1 LAADENVADTGGA
14 AAAGGGLVLTG
25 VTAGYGRSSV
35 LHGIDIEV
43 RPQQRVAILGPNGAG
58 KTTMLRVVSGL
69 VALRG
74 GDIRLGDVSLAGMR
88 PDEVVAHGVAHVP
101 QGRRVFPD
109 FTVEENLRVAAYSRG
124 GRDVDDDIARVL
136 DAFPRLRDRLGVRA
150 GFLSGGEQ
158 QMLAIGRAVVQRPRL
173 VLIDE
178 MSLGLAPILIKELY
192 GRFDVLF
199 ADTPALIVEQNPS
212 VALEHCSWVY
222 VLSNGEVKASGP
234 SSEFTSHERLMQAYA
249 GAVE

>member
-1 LAADENVADTGGA
+1 LAADE
-14 AAAGGGLVLTG
+14 GLVLRG

-35 LHGIDIEV
+35 LHGVDIAV
-43 RPQQRVAILGPNGAG
+43 RPGRRVAVLGPNGAG
-58 KTTMLRVVSGL
+58 KTTTLRAVSGL
-69 VALRG
+69 VAVRSGEIALDG
-74 GDIRLGDVSLAGMR
+74 VSLVGLR
-88 PDEVVAHGVAHVP
+88 PDEVVARGVAHVP

-109 FTVEENLRVAAYSRG
+109 FTVEENLRAAAYSRG
-124 GRDVDDDIARVL
+124 GRDVDGDIATVL
-136 DAFPRLRDRLGVRA
+136 EAFPRLRDRFGVRA

-158 QMLAIGRAVVQRPRL
+158 QMLAIGRAVVQRPKL

-192 GRFDVLF
+192 SRLDVLF
-199 ADTPALIVEQNPS
+199 SDVPAVIVEQNPS

-222 VLSNGEVKASGP
+222 VLSNGQVKATGP
-234 SSEFTSHERLMQAYA
+234 ASEFSSPERLMQAYA

>member
-1 LAADENVADTGGA
+1 MNQHTDTPTDLAVRTA
-14 AAAGGGLVLTG
+14 GLVKTFGDLRA
-25 VTAGYGRSSV
+25 VD
-35 LHGIDIEV
+35 GIDLEV
-43 RPQQRVAILGPNGAG
+43 RRGEIFGVLGPNGAG

-178 MSLGLAPILIKELY
+178 MSLGLAPVLVDALLEILREVHAGGVTIL
-192 GRFDVLF
+192 L
-199 ADTPALIVEQNPS
+199 VEQD
-212 VALEHCSWVY
+212 VEAALEFAQRAY
-222 VLSNGEVKASGP
+222 VLETGRITLAGTCAQLRDDPGVQKAYLGI
-234 SSEFTSHERLMQAYA
+234 
-249 GAVE
+249 

>member
-1 LAADENVADTGGA
+1 LAADE
-14 AAAGGGLVLTG
+14 GLVLRG

-35 LHGIDIEV
+35 LHGVDIAV
-43 RPQQRVAILGPNGAG
+43 RPGQRVAVLGPNGAG
-58 KTTMLRVVSGL
+58 KTTTLRAVSGL
-69 VALRG
+69 VAVRSGEIALDG
-74 GDIRLGDVSLAGMR
+74 ASLVGLR
-88 PDEVVAHGVAHVP
+88 PDEVVARGVAHVP

-109 FTVEENLRVAAYSRG
+109 FTVEENLRAAAYSRG
-124 GRDVDDDIARVL
+124 GRDVDGDIATVL
-136 DAFPRLRDRLGVRA
+136 EAFPRLGERFGVRA

-158 QMLAIGRAVVQRPRL
+158 QMLAIGRAVVQRPKL

-192 GRFDVLF
+192 SRLDVLF
-199 ADTPALIVEQNPS
+199 TDVPAVIVEQNPS

-222 VLSNGEVKASGP
+222 VISSGLVKATGP
-234 SSEFTSHERLMQAYA
+234 AAEFSSPERLMQAYA

>member
-1 LAADENVADTGGA
+1 MAADQGLDT
-14 AAAGGGLVLTG
+14 GLVLRG
-25 VTAGYGRSSV
+25 VTAGYGRSTV

-43 RPQQRVAILGPNGAG
+43 RAGQRVAVLGPNGAG
-58 KTTMLRVVSGL
+58 KTTILRAISGL
-69 VALRG
+69 VEVRSGEITFGGSALA
-74 GDIRLGDVSLAGMR
+74 DLR
-88 PDEVVAHGVAHVP
+88 PDQVVARGVAHVP

-109 FTVEENLRVAAYSRG
+109 FTVEENLRVAAYARG
-124 GRDVDDDIARVL
+124 GRDVDADIARVL
-136 DAFPRLRDRLGVRA
+136 EAFPRLAERFGVRA

-158 QMLAIGRAVVQRPRL
+158 QMLVIGRAVVARPRV

-192 GRFDVLF
+192 SQFDTLF
-199 ADTPALIVEQNPS
+199 EGVPAVIVEQNPS

-222 VLSNGEVKASGP
+222 VLAGGQVKASGP
-234 SSEFTSHERLMQAYA
+234 TTDFASPERLMQAYA

>member
-1 LAADENVADTGGA
+1 LAADE
-14 AAAGGGLVLTG
+14 GLVLRG

-35 LHGIDIEV
+35 LHGVDIAV
-43 RPQQRVAILGPNGAG
+43 RPGRRVAVLGPNGAG
-58 KTTMLRVVSGL
+58 KTTTLRAVSGL
-69 VALRG
+69 VAVRSGEIALDG
-74 GDIRLGDVSLAGMR
+74 VSLVGLR
-88 PDEVVAHGVAHVP
+88 PDEVVARGVAHVP

-109 FTVEENLRVAAYSRG
+109 FTVEENLRAAAYSRG
-124 GRDVDDDIARVL
+124 GRDVDGDITTVL
-136 DAFPRLRDRLGVRA
+136 EAFPRLRDRFGVRA

-158 QMLAIGRAVVQRPRL
+158 QMLAIGRAVVQRPKL

-192 GRFDVLF
+192 SRLDVLF
-199 ADTPALIVEQNPS
+199 SDVPAVIVEQNPS

-222 VLSNGEVKASGP
+222 VLSNGQVKATGP
-234 SSEFTSHERLMQAYA
+234 ASEFSSPERLMQAYA

>member
-1 LAADENVADTGGA
+1 LAADE
-14 AAAGGGLVLTG
+14 GLVLRG

-35 LHGIDIEV
+35 LHGVDIAV
-43 RPQQRVAILGPNGAG
+43 RPGRRVAVLGPNGAG
-58 KTTMLRVVSGL
+58 KTTTLRAVSGL
-69 VALRG
+69 VAVRSGEIALDG
-74 GDIRLGDVSLAGMR
+74 VSLVGLR
-88 PDEVVAHGVAHVP
+88 PDEVVARGVAHVP

-109 FTVEENLRVAAYSRG
+109 FTVEENLRAAAYSRG
-124 GRDVDDDIARVL
+124 GRDVDGDIANVL
-136 DAFPRLRDRLGVRA
+136 EAFPRLRDRFGVRA

-158 QMLAIGRAVVQRPRL
+158 QMLAIGRAVVQRPKL

-192 GRFDVLF
+192 SRLDVLF
-199 ADTPALIVEQNPS
+199 SDVPAVIVEQNPS

-222 VLSNGEVKASGP
+222 VLSNGQVKATGP
-234 SSEFTSHERLMQAYA
+234 ASEFSSPERLMQAYA

>member
-1 LAADENVADTGGA
+1 LAPDDSGA
-14 AAAGGGLVLTG
+14 LVLRG

-43 RPQQRVAILGPNGAG
+43 RPGQRVAVLGPNGAG
-58 KTTMLRVVSGL
+58 KTTTLRAVSGL
-69 VALRG
+69 VGVRAG
-74 GDIRLGDVSLAGMR
+74 EITLAGERIDGLR
-88 PDEVVAHGVAHVP
+88 PDEIVARGVAHVP

-109 FTVEENLRVAAYSRG
+109 FTVEENLRAAAYSRG
-124 GRDVDDDIARVL
+124 GRDVDPDIARVL
-136 DAFPRLRDRLGVRA
+136 EAFPRLADRFGVRA

-158 QMLAIGRAVVQRPRL
+158 QMLAIGRAVVARPRI

-192 GRFDVLF
+192 SRLDVLF
-199 ADTPALIVEQNPS
+199 EGVPAVIVEQNPS

-222 VLSNGEVKASGP
+222 VLAGGQVKASGP
-234 SSEFTSHERLMQAYA
+234 TTDFASPERLMQAYA
-249 GAVE
+249 GAVEQ